1 MLLIIKQQSHF
12 RFRSG
17 VALLLLSHDRYAILD
32 LSKNLHGDEK
42 MQRKKEIVTALI
54 LTALMTFIEMSALP
68 MALFC
73 NIEFKD
79 IIKNI
84 TLKDLIKRNSIINE
98 QYKFKQRGKIEKK
111 IIKNSTFI
119 VK

>member
-54 LTALMTFIEMSALP
+54 LTALMAFIEMSALP

-79 IIKNI
+79 IEPIYFALMLNFLLAFAICFLFRKF
-84 TLKDLIKRNSIINE
+84 LIKE
-98 QYKFKQRGKIEKK
+98 
-111 IIKNSTFI
+111 
-119 VK
+119 